1 MTLIQS
7 GKVQQYWNSHHFP
20 MWGWP
25 DVWPHLHVF
34 FYISSI
40 FLLSSVF
47 FHCISNIDFVKTLT
61 SRQIQLK
68 NYLLPLMKKIYGT
81 NCQYYTLYSLSAF
94 SLAKSLQILLEISA
108 TYKLGSYL
116 LADNW
121 LTCMYQFRF
130 LAMVCLLSFS
140 SKQCMIKQLL
150 DSVFVIS

>member
-1 MTLIQS
+1 MEELKKTKGYKLTMR
-7 GKVQQYWNSHHFP
+7 GLATMRAEEARDN
-20 MWGWP
+20 
-25 DVWPHLHVF
+25 
-34 FYISSI
+34 ISSI
-40 FLLSSVF
+40 FLLSSVC

>member
-1 MTLIQS
+1 MAKFSNIEIPIT
-7 GKVQQYWNSHHFP
+7 FP
-20 MWGWP
+20 CEGDQTSDHTCMF
-25 DVWPHLHVF
+25 F

-40 FLLSSVF
+40 FLLSSVC